1 MPAGASSRREREF
14 TKLEKAFKQEG
25 RYRGRE
31 AEVAARIVNQQR
43 AQAGET
49 RAAQGGEAANA
60 ANATNATNAR
70 NARNAKNDA
79 AGPQLEGD
87 LPIDGYQHLTVARI
101 LARLDGL
108 SAGQRKR
115 LRAYEA
121 AHKKRKRVLQV
132 LGE

>member
-49 RAAQGGEAANA
+49 RAAQGGDA
-60 ANATNATNAR
+60 ANAT

-121 AHKKRKRVLQV
+121 AHKKRKRLLQV

>member
-60 ANATNATNAR
+60 ANAANATNAR
-70 NARNAKNDA
+70 NARNDA
-79 AGPQLEGD
+79 AGPQLDGD
-87 LPIDGYQHLTVARI
+87 LPIEGYQHLTVARI

-121 AHKKRKRVLQV
+121 AHKKRKRLLQV

>member
-1 MPAGASSRREREF
+1 MPAGANSRREREF

-43 AQAGET
+43 AQAGER
-49 RAAQGGEAANA
+49 RAAQGGDAANA
-60 ANATNATNAR
+60 ANATNAR

-79 AGPQLEGD
+79 AGPQLDGD

-108 SAGQRKR
+108 SAGQRKW

-121 AHKKRKRVLQV
+121 AHKKRKRLLPV

>member
-1 MPAGASSRREREF
+1 MPAGANSRREREF

-49 RAAQGGEAANA
+49 RAAQGGDAANAANA
-60 ANATNATNAR
+60 ANATNA
-70 NARNAKNDA
+70 RNAKNNA

-121 AHKKRKRVLQV
+121 VHKKRKRLLQV

>member
-60 ANATNATNAR
+60 ANATNA
-70 NARNAKNDA
+70 RNAKNNA

-87 LPIDGYQHLTVARI
+87 LPIDGYQHLTVTRI

-121 AHKKRKRVLQV
+121 AHKKRKRLLQV

>member
-1 MPAGASSRREREF
+1 MPAGANSRREREF

-49 RAAQGGEAANA
+49 RAAQGGEAAKAANA
-60 ANATNATNAR
+60 ANAT

-121 AHKKRKRVLQV
+121 AHKKRKRLLQV

>member
-60 ANATNATNAR
+60 ANATNAR
-70 NARNAKNDA
+70 NARNAKNNA

-121 AHKKRKRVLQV
+121 AHKKRKRLLQA

>member
-1 MPAGASSRREREF
+1 MPAGANSRREREF

-60 ANATNATNAR
+60 T

-121 AHKKRKRVLQV
+121 AHKKRKRLLQV

>member
-1 MPAGASSRREREF
+1 MPAGANSRREREF

-49 RAAQGGEAANA
+49 RAAQGGDAANAANA
-60 ANATNATNAR
+60 ANAT

-87 LPIDGYQHLTVARI
+87 LPIDGYQHLTVAGI

-121 AHKKRKRVLQV
+121 VHKKRKRLLQV

>member
-60 ANATNATNAR
+60 T

-121 AHKKRKRVLQV
+121 AHKKRKRLLQV

>member
-1 MPAGASSRREREF
+1 MPAGANSRREREF

-43 AQAGET
+43 AQAGER
-49 RAAQGGEAANA
+49 RAAQGGDAANA
-60 ANATNATNAR
+60 ANATNAR

-79 AGPQLEGD
+79 AGPQLDGD

-121 AHKKRKRVLQV
+121 AHKKRKRLLQV

>member
-60 ANATNATNAR
+60 T

-87 LPIDGYQHLTVARI
+87 LPIDGYQHLTVAGI

-121 AHKKRKRVLQV
+121 AHKKRKRLLQV

>member
-1 MPAGASSRREREF
+1 MPAGANSRREREF
-14 TKLEKAFKQEG
+14 TKLKKAFKQEG

-60 ANATNATNAR
+60 ANATNAR
-70 NARNAKNDA
+70 NARNAKNNA

-121 AHKKRKRVLQV
+121 VHKKRKRLLQV

>member
-1 MPAGASSRREREF
+1 MPAGANSRREREF

-60 ANATNATNAR
+60 ANATNAR
-70 NARNAKNDA
+70 NARNAKNNA

-121 AHKKRKRVLQV
+121 VHKKRKRLLQV

>member
-49 RAAQGGEAANA
+49 QAAQGGEAAKAANA
-60 ANATNATNAR
+60 ANAT

-121 AHKKRKRVLQV
+121 THKKRKRLLQV

>member
-1 MPAGASSRREREF
+1 MPAGANSRREREF

-49 RAAQGGEAANA
+49 RAAQGGDAANAANA
-60 ANATNATNAR
+60 ANAT

-121 AHKKRKRVLQV
+121 AHKKRKRLLQV